1 MGPLTNLLAL
11 PFTGPIGTLT
21 WIARQVAN
29 AVDQQQLDPARIE
42 TALLALERRLE
53 AGALDVAAFEAE
65 EARLL
70 EELAEIRA
78 LRAEENES

>member
-1 MGPLTNLLAL
+1 MGPISKLLAL

-21 WIARQVAN
+21 WIAHQVAN

-53 AGALDVAAFEAE
+53 AGEIDEAAFEEE

-70 EELAEIRA
+70 DELAEIRA
-78 LRAEENES
+78 LRAEEDES